1 MSETNT
7 ASQTN
12 SSDRSSRTALIAGC
26 GYVGHRIARQW
37 SQQGLQTLA
46 ITRDASKAEHLR
58 LESIQPVVLD
68 LGSPAAW
75 PSLPDV
81 DIVLWAV
88 GFDRRSGSDRQATWV
103 DGLKRLLQELP
114 PRSTPRRILYTSS
127 TGVYG
132 DGEGQDVDEQTPV
145 NPSSEGGVACVA
157 AEEVLQT
164 WARQTGDE
172 VCILRLAGIYG
183 PDRLLRRITELQN
196 ATPIAAAPDE
206 WLNLIH
212 VDDAVSMIDWCAQNG
227 HWEDL
232 KRIAASTHASG
243 SITINV
249 VAANSVSRRD
259 YYSIL
264 GKLVNA
270 TAPVFQ
276 SPGTAESSDTT
287 RRRSSGNRRVISR
300 LRSRIPVQF
309 RFDDCTSGLTDA
321 VARTSPAG

>member
-1 MSETNT
+1 MPETNT

-12 SSDRSSRTALIAGC
+12 SSGHSSPTALIAGC

-37 SQQGLQTLA
+37 TQQGLQTLA

-58 LESIQPVVLD
+58 LESIQPVDMD
-68 LGSPAAW
+68 LGSAAAW
-75 PSLPDV
+75 PSLPDA

-88 GFDRRSGSDRQATWV
+88 GFDRRPGSDRQATWV
-103 DGLKRLLQELP
+103 DGLKRLLRELP

-132 DGEGQDVDEQTPV
+132 DGEGLDVDEQTPV
-145 NPSSEGGVACVA
+145 NPGSEGGVACVA
-157 AEEVLQT
+157 AEEFLQT

-196 ATPIAAAPDE
+196 GTPIAAAPDE

-212 VDDAVSMIDWCAQNG
+212 VDDAVCMIDWCAQKR

-232 KRIAASTHASG
+232 KRIAAGTQGADSM
-243 SITINV
+243 TINV
-249 VAANSVSRRD
+249 VAANSVTRRE
-259 YYSIL
+259 YYSVL
-264 GKLVNA
+264 AKLVNA

-276 SPGTAESSDTT
+276 AAGIVESSDTT

-300 LRSRIPVQF
+300 LRSGIPVQF

-321 VARTSPAG
+321 VARTSVQR